1 MSETLINV
9 SLINLYIL
17 SKPWFSCCKMG
28 RVAHR
33 TISSADVMLAV
44 KVVTLEVLLFF
55 NDNTAIPLYKS
66 LYLRNGHKRAKK

>member
-17 SKPWFSCCKMG
+17 SEPWFSCCKMG

-33 TISSADVMLAV
+33 TISSADVMIGV
-44 KVVTLEVLLFF
+44 TVVTLEVLFIF
-55 NDNTAIPLYKS
+55 Q
-66 LYLRNGHKRAKK
+66 